1 MPFINGAN
9 SSDTLL
15 MNVRIIAIIAA
26 LVAVIILSMTCGGPV
41 EPKLDPEAN
50 PPLGKN
56 VTVQFRRDA
65 LGAAASSP
73 VPPFSGMHN
82 GAETSVSG
90 KLKNVTPEWIVL
102 DRNGS
107 ETWVPKTAILLL
119 HY

>member
-1 MPFINGAN
+1 MKAR
-9 SSDTLL
+9 L
-15 MNVRIIAIIAA
+15 IALIGG
-26 LVAVIILSMTCGGPV
+26 LAVILVLFMTCRRGPV
-41 EPKLDPEAN
+41 EPKLDPDAN
-50 PPLGKN
+50 PPLGKQ

-65 LGAAASSP
+65 LGAAAPSP

>member
-1 MPFINGAN
+1 MKAR
-9 SSDTLL
+9 L
-15 MNVRIIAIIAA
+15 IALIAG
-26 LVAVIILSMTCGGPV
+26 LVVIVIVFMSCRGPV
-41 EPKLDPEAN
+41 EPKLDPDAN

-65 LGAAASSP
+65 LGAAAPSP
-73 VPPFSGMHN
+73 VPPLSGMHN
-82 GAETSVSG
+82 GAETSVAG

-107 ETWVPKTAILLL
+107 ETWIPKTAILLL

>member
-1 MPFINGAN
+1 MKAR
-9 SSDTLL
+9 L
-15 MNVRIIAIIAA
+15 IALIGGLA
-26 LVAVIILSMTCGGPV
+26 LVLILFMTCRGPV

-56 VTVQFRRDA
+56 VVVQFKRDA

-107 ETWVPKTAILLL
+107 ETWIPKTSILLL